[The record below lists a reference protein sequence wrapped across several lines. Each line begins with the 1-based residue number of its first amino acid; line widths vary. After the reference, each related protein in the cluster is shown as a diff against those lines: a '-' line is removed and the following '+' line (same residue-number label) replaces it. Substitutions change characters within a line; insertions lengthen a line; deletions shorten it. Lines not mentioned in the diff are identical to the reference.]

1 MSETQKPKVIRSNR
15 RTLALQVLPNATL
28 VVRSPLFMPQFL
40 INRFIKQNQDWIKR
54 RLAQVKEKKVTKRE
68 YQEGEEFLYLGL
80 PHKLKIGNFKNI
92 EFKEGYLQYPNFL
105 VFRIQK
111 ELSTWYINQA
121 KKLITREVKYYAG
134 EMKTSFKELRFSD
147 TRSKWGSCTH
157 DNRLQFSW
165 RLIMTPLLVLKYVII
180 HELAHTFEKNHSS
193 AFWSK
198 VRLYN
203 PSYKQQIKWLKANGR
218 SLVI

>member
-1 MSETQKPKVIRSNR
+1 MSNISSPKIIRSNR
-15 RTLALQVLPNATL
+15 KTLALQVLPNATL
-28 VVRSPLFMPQFL
+28 VVKAPLFLPKFL
-40 INRFIKQNQDWIKR
+40 IDRFVQKNLEWIKR
-54 RLAQVKEKKVTKRE
+54 KTEVVKRTKITKKE
-68 YQEGEEFLYLGL
+68 YKEGEEFLYLGV
-80 PHKLKIGNFKNI
+80 PYKLKIGNYKI
-92 EFKEGYLQYPNFL
+92 MEFKDGELLFPNFL

-111 ELSTWYINQA
+111 ELSTWYINRS
-121 KKLITREVKYYAG
+121 KKLITQEVEYYAK

-165 RLIMTPLLVLKYVII
+165 RLIMAPLLVLKYVII
-180 HELAHTFEKNHSS
+180 HELAHTFEKNHSR

-203 PSYKQQIKWLKANGR
+203 PSYKQQIKWLKAKGR
-218 SLVI
+218 SLVN